1 MAALTA
7 EFGTVSGDPRLRG
20 RAHEGRSSVIKSQG
34 PPWRPHGA
42 HTDKS
47 PTIAR
52 TGELRCV
59 KRRARAISAAR
70 LNGSPRLQLRPIDQ
84 VFCLGP
90 YQKGELISETASHLD
105 AFSGYPFRA

>member
-20 RAHEGRSSVIKSQG
+20 RAHEGRSPVVKPG

-42 HTDKS
+42 HTDIPRRS
-47 PTIAR
+47 RAP
-52 TGELRCV
+52 ENLRCG

-90 YQKGELISETASHLD
+90 YRKGELISETASHLD

>member
-1 MAALTA
+1 MIPASVVALMKGVLLLSSPGYPGGRMARIPIR
-7 EFGTVSGDPRLRG
+7 F
-20 RAHEGRSSVIKSQG
+20 
-34 PPWRPHGA
+34 
-42 HTDKS
+42 

-52 TGELRCV
+52 TGNFRCV

>member
-1 MAALTA
+1 MIPASVVALMKGVLL
-7 EFGTVSGDPRLRG
+7 FSVQGDPGG
-20 RAHEGRSSVIKSQG
+20 RMARISQLFRRSRA
-34 PPWRPHGA
+34 P
-42 HTDKS
+42 
-47 PTIAR
+47 
-52 TGELRCV
+52 ENLRCG

-90 YQKGELISETASHLD
+90 YRKGELISETASHLD

>member
-1 MAALTA
+1 MIPASVVALMKGVLLFSSPGATLAAA
-7 EFGTVSGDPRLRG
+7 W
-20 RAHEGRSSVIKSQG
+20 RAYDIL
-34 PPWRPHGA
+34 
-42 HTDKS
+42 

-52 TGELRCV
+52 TGNFRCV

-90 YQKGELISETASHLD
+90 YRKENSSRRRLPT
-105 AFSGYPFRA
+105 

>member
-20 RAHEGRSSVIKSQG
+20 RAHEGRSSIFNPG
-34 PPWRPHGA
+34 RPWRPHGA
-42 HTDKS
+42 HISTF

-59 KRRARAISAAR
+59 RRRARAISAAR

>member
-20 RAHEGRSSVIKSQG
+20 RAHEGRSSVFKCRGYPGGRMARIPMISDD
-34 PPWRPHGA
+34 RA
-42 HTDKS
+42 H
-47 PTIAR
+47 R
-52 TGELRCV
+52 ELRCV